1 MRDIETAYD
10 RLARWLDGP
19 DATAARYAIAAI
31 GTSPEALSASLITI
45 TEDPESAAGIVPLVE
60 RARSCSQSARDSVD
74 IERWLLVRQAIDL
87 LRSGRIGMLGEA
99 ARRLTCDELVALLE
113 DDRAARAW
121 LSVAGIRFRE
131 SAKMVTGR
139 RFSAGLFHWEI
150 CGIRRSW
157 IARVPLRD
165 LAGFGRALLKLG
177 GFGPVMFPH
186 LNPRRQC
193 AKLDEP
199 SISASLAVMAETME
213 RNAGL
218 RGFAAAS
225 WLRSPD
231 TPRVSPHL
239 AAINAPI
246 LASGGFVTTVGPAA
260 PECGVFDRSTRRR
273 QLYDAGIFKP
283 TVGLVMWARTDM
295 LRWWHSRDCHRLE
308 MVFNA

>member
-1 MRDIETAYD
+1 MRDIETTRN
-10 RLARWLDGP
+10 RLVQWLDGP
-19 DATAARYAIAAI
+19 EAAAARHAIRAT
-31 GTSPEALSASLITI
+31 GTSPEALSSSLIAI
-45 TEDPESAAGIVPLVE
+45 TEDPASAAGVVPLVE
-60 RARSCSQSARDSVD
+60 QARSRGQCAGDSVD

-87 LRSGRIGMLGEA
+87 LRSERIAMLGEA
-99 ARRLTCDELVALLE
+99 SRRLTCDDLVALLE
-113 DDRAARAW
+113 DDRAARTRLA
-121 LSVAGIRFRE
+121 VAGIRFRE
-131 SAKMVTGR
+131 NAKMATGR
-139 RFSAGLFHWEI
+139 RFSAGLFHWEV

-177 GFGPVMFPH
+177 GVGPVMFPH

-193 AKLDEP
+193 VRLEEP

-213 RNAGL
+213 RNPEL

-246 LASGGFVTTVGPAA
+246 LASGGFVTTVGPASSDS
-260 PECGVFDRSTRRR
+260 GVFERSARRK
-273 QLYDAGIFKP
+273 QLYDDGIFTP
-283 TVGLVMWARTDM
+283 TVGLVMWARRDM
-295 LRWWHSRDCHRLE
+295 LRWWRSRHRHGLE
-308 MVFNA
+308 MAFNV